1 MAIKVQFEIGHSSKL
16 KSKPTLE
23 GFTHDWE
30 VFVSGDDK
38 SNISEYV
45 EKVVFN
51 LHESFRKPKRSEYS
65 KAVANL
71 YSRLMVLCRFQPSRN
86 HRMF

>member
-30 VFVSGDDK
+30 VFVKGDDK

-65 KAVANL
+65 QAVASL
-71 YSRLMVLCRFQPSRN
+71 LSSLMVLC
-86 HRMF
+86 

>member
-1 MAIKVQFEIGHSSKL
+1 MAIKVQFEIGHSSNL
-16 KSKPTLE
+16 KSKRTPE

-30 VFVSGDDK
+30 VFVKGVDK

-65 KAVANL
+65 KQLTNI
-71 YSRLMVLCRFQPSRN
+71 FDG
-86 HRMF
+86 